1 MRRRGAGYDAGRRFD
16 DGPSRR
22 VASVSGG
29 PVGTD
34 NASLRPVA
42 GAPDDIE
49 RLLRPFLDV
58 GLDGGIDGASHGPDV
73 ARLVVQTSGST
84 GDAKQVAL
92 SARALRASAAATLAR
107 LGGAGQWVLALP
119 AHYVAGLQVLTRSL
133 LSGTSAVR
141 LGDHADLASAVGVM
155 TSGRRYL
162 AAVPTQLYRWL
173 ADASDAAALA
183 TLDAVLLGGGAA
195 HAELLT
201 KARDRGVHVVTTY
214 GMSET
219 CGGCVYDGIALDG
232 VAVALGSAGEI
243 RLAGPVLFD
252 GYVDQPDLTASVLRD
267 GWLHTPD
274 LGRFDTDGRLV
285 VVGRADDVVV
295 SGGVNVSLSAVET
308 CLQAMSG
315 VGQVAVTSRPDPEW
329 GTTVVAVVASAASSA
344 VAVTQR
350 ANAGAAV
357 PTAVPSL
364 AAVRNF
370 VAAKHPRSWAP
381 REVVVVDALPM
392 LNSGK
397 VDRKRLT
404 ALLDSS
410 DPGAL
415 EVSAASRTNP
425 GAPGCVRP
433 APARTVRAQ
442 SDESGGAAGKEEAET

>member
-1 MRRRGAGYDAGRRFD
+1 M
-16 DGPSRR
+16 
-22 VASVSGG
+22 
-29 PVGTD
+29 
-34 NASLRPVA
+34 
-42 GAPDDIE
+42 
-49 RLLRPFLDV
+49 
-58 GLDGGIDGASHGPDV
+58 
-73 ARLVVQTSGST
+73 
-84 GDAKQVAL
+84 
-92 SARALRASAAATLAR
+92 
-107 LGGAGQWVLALP
+107 
-119 AHYVAGLQVLTRSL
+119 
-133 LSGTSAVR
+133 
-141 LGDHADLASAVGVM
+141 
-155 TSGRRYL
+155 
-162 AAVPTQLYRWL
+162 
-173 ADASDAAALA
+173 
-183 TLDAVLLGGGAA
+183 
-195 HAELLT
+195 
-201 KARDRGVHVVTTY
+201 
-214 GMSET
+214 
-219 CGGCVYDGIALDG
+219 
-232 VAVALGSAGEI
+232 
-243 RLAGPVLFD
+243 
-252 GYVDQPDLTASVLRD
+252 
-267 GWLHTPD
+267 
-274 LGRFDTDGRLV
+274 
-285 VVGRADDVVV
+285 V

-364 AAVRNF
+364 AAVRDF

-415 EVSAASRTNP
+415 EVSAASRMNP
-425 GAPGCVRP
+425 GAPRCVRP